1 MLQILISNKNFH
13 REFNQRNHDE
23 KIRKTIVETNEDD
36 ENDEKKKKL
45 LKCMHI
51 KQNIK
56 KIIHFIDVH

>member
-1 MLQILISNKNFH
+1 MISSRNFYSD
-13 REFNQRNHDE
+13 FNQRNHDE
-23 KIRKTIVETNEDD
+23 KIRKTIVEANEDD
-36 ENDEKKKKL
+36 EDDEKEKKL